1 MTVVGVGSGSDR
13 PAEVFPAW
21 SAAQEI
27 VRSCAT
33 APVPSVAVMRSRGF
47 LPDASGPGRSPT

>member
-1 MTVVGVGSGSDR
+1 MTVVGVVSGSDR

-27 VRSCAT
+27 VRTCAT